1 VLEYSAVRL
10 YLQQARCVQPGYE
23 PGDEALAQSGRI
35 CRMAEGMPLAIMLA
49 AAWMDVLAPGE
60 IVDELERSVTFLR
73 GELRDLPERHRSM
86 VAAFDVSWR
95 MLSEAEREA
104 FAALSVFR
112 GGCTR
117 EAAEAVAGADLEILR
132 ALIRKSFLTCDAD
145 GRYQI
150 HELLR
155 QYAERKL
162 RERPEAWERVRE
174 RHCAYYAEY
183 LVQHGESFARLGPRE
198 APLEIDNVGI
208 AWRRML
214 DQGKLAECR
223 RAMKGLFWFD
233 QEWAWCRARLSLL
246 EDTIALLRRAE
257 PSRENRI
264 ALGVALCYASRPG
277 SGADRRYLRA
287 LAREGH
293 QILAELDARY
303 ELAES
308 KLIAYF
314 AGAAEDDAHAGRL
327 LQEGLSLAQ
336 ETGRPDMEA
345 WALEWLADRYFTH
358 SIEAGSSGGEMW
370 RQAQASYSRSLEI
383 RRRLGYGRG
392 EAILLAKQALSA
404 YAEGRHA
411 EARSLYDESLARF
424 RAMGERDW
432 ILVCLGEF
440 GMLALT
446 MGDYRVAKATFQE
459 YLETAQ
465 AWGDPVS
472 ARYALCGLSDLALAR
487 GEAGKALRIRRRAL
501 QGAIEDG
508 GLAAERILFSFAQL
522 SAQEGRHVR
531 AVELLTLVYAIV
543 SPSLRCVVM
552 VCGSAD
558 LERVLR
564 SALSPDAYAA
574 AQERGRARDVEGT
587 LRELLAELEDEGLPD
602 PP

>member
-1 VLEYSAVRL
+1 
-10 YLQQARCVQPGYE
+10 
-23 PGDEALAQSGRI
+23 
-35 CRMAEGMPLAIMLA
+35 EGMPLAIVLA
-49 AAWMDVLAPGE
+49 AAWMDVLSPVE
-60 IVDELERSVTFLR
+60 IADELERSIAFLR
-73 GELRDLPERHRSM
+73 GELRDLPERHHSM

-95 MLSEAEREA
+95 MLSEAERES

-132 ALIRKSFLTCDAD
+132 ALTQKSFLTRDEH
-145 GRYQI
+145 GRYQV

-155 QYAERKL
+155 QYGEEKL
-162 RERPEAWERVRE
+162 RGQPEAWERARD
-174 RHCAYYAEY
+174 RHCTYYAEY
-183 LVQHGESFARLGPRE
+183 LVQHGESFPRLGPRE
-198 APLEIDNVGI
+198 APLEIENVSMV
-208 AWRRML
+208 WRRML
-214 DQGKLAECR
+214 DQDKLAECR

-257 PSRENRI
+257 PSRGNRI

-277 SGADRRYLRA
+277 GGADRQYLRA

-293 QILAELDARY
+293 QILTELDARY

-314 AGAAEDDAHAGRL
+314 AGAAEDDAHAERL
-327 LQEGLSLAQ
+327 LQESLSLAR
-336 ETGRPDMEA
+336 ETGRLGIES
-345 WALEWLADRYFTH
+345 WALEWLGDRHFAH
-358 SIEAGSSGGEMW
+358 SIEAGSYGGGMR

-383 RRRLGYGRG
+383 RRRLGYRRG

-411 EARSLYDESLARF
+411 EARSLYEESLARF
-424 RAMGERDW
+424 RAMGARLW
-432 ILVCLGEF
+432 VLVCLGEL

-446 MGDYRVAKATFQE
+446 MGDHRAAEATFQE

-487 GEAGKALRIRRRAL
+487 GEAGRASHIRRRAL

-508 GLAAERILFSFAQL
+508 GLAAERVLFSFAQL
-522 SAQEGRHVR
+522 SAQEERHVR

-543 SPSLRCVVM
+543 SPILRCTVM
-552 VCGSAD
+552 VCGGAD
-558 LERVLR
+558 LERALR
-564 SALSPDAYAA
+564 SALSPEVYAA
-574 AQERGRARDVEGT
+574 AQERGRARDVEAT
-587 LRELLAELEDEGLPD
+587 L
-602 PP
+602 